1 MPLSDMQ
8 LVGLLQ
14 LLIEQERNLLLVRAH
29 VIALEEALIQVVG
42 GDLQQ
47 RLAENTKQII
57 ASTNFDPSRETIS
70 VLDQTIAQLLPAAG
84 EKNCTA
90 IDAGPGRLPST
101 RARSRVGGR
110 FIWPCCLNVQ
120 TAD

>member
-14 LLIEQERNLLLVRAH
+14 LLVEQERNLLLVRAH

-42 GDLQQ
+42 SDLQQ

-57 ASTNFDPSRETIS
+57 ASTNFDPSRETIRA
-70 VLDQTIAQLLPAAG
+70 LDQTIAQLLPAAG
-84 EKNCTA
+84 EKN
-90 IDAGPGRLPST
+90 
-101 RARSRVGGR
+101 
-110 FIWPCCLNVQ
+110 
-120 TAD
+120 